1 MSPRIRWKNNYSKM
15 GLRKKEWFS
24 MVFSFHLDC
33 LYSFIFFLHSSSF
46 CFSPYSG
53 KHFLTKT
60 CTEFS
65 LPFKDIFESP
75 SLDRNCNFLEGWTL
89 HKKLRCFFFV
99 ARCWQYLAVEVWNNT
114 WETRS
119 YCKISLIYITF
130 FVTLP
135 ARIRNNIDTASN
147 DTGIVPHQWHSCLS

>member
-1 MSPRIRWKNNYSKM
+1 MFQSFKIRTFVSLKKMSPRIRWKNNYSKM

-89 HKKLRCFFFV
+89 HKKLRCFFLWPDV
-99 ARCWQYLAVEVWNNT
+99 DNIWQSRFETILEKQEVTAKLVW
-114 WETRS
+114 
-119 YCKISLIYITF
+119 YILRF
-130 FVTLP
+130 L
-135 ARIRNNIDTASN
+135 
-147 DTGIVPHQWHSCLS
+147 